1 MAKSIIYNKK
11 IIILAKY
18 YFQTRPDQTR
28 PDQTRPDHKIIS
40 IDYLCYYNNLKY
52 KKIQP
57 MLQLKIAS

>member
-18 YFQTRPDQTR
+18 YFHTIPY
-28 PDQTRPDHKIIS
+28 HKIIS